1 MQKLV
6 EYSQAIKTK
15 YPEQVVFVVSKDK
28 NGVANPMTIG
38 WTMITSGSPAMM
50 AVAIAPKRYTAECIR
65 DSKSFTVVFPAEDQ
79 AETALFFGTKSGRDI
94 DKLKATN
101 TPHEPAKEID
111 SVILSDAVANF
122 ECTLEQEM
130 TTGDHIVFIGKVV
143 CSHQNTEDKQ
153 RLYSLETGG
162 RMGGVKID

>member
-6 EYSQAIKTK
+6 DYTEAIKTK
-15 YPEQVVFVVSKDK
+15 YPEQVVFAIAKDE

-50 AVAIAPKRYTAECIR
+50 AVAIAPKRYTAQCIR
-65 DSKSFTVVFPAEDQ
+65 HSKSFTIVFPSEDQ
-79 AETALFFGTKSGRDI
+79 ADIALFFGTKSGRDL

-101 TPHEPAKEID
+101 TDFQDAKEIN

-143 CSHQNTEDKQ
+143 CAHANTEPKE
-153 RLYSLETGG
+153 RLYTVETGG
-162 RMGGVKID
+162 KMGGVDTK